1 MGATPRALRIY
12 LPLHDPAAV
21 AATWSASLGEQ
32 LQLTLRGSPGYDT
45 QPAVQ
50 LAAVVAA
57 KHQGD
62 FGRSVRLDV
71 PNAAGGTL
79 HVAITDKPPFTV
91 TPRFWREL
99 GLEARAAD
107 AIVQKALFHYRI
119 FYVASSFRHLAVH
132 TDGASSLERV
142 YQRPYA
148 VPTYPIDQPSD
159 WRPYDPL
166 LRDPTQLSAPRRA
179 TA

>member
-1 MGATPRALRIY
+1 MNETPPAVEDIADIVPPEPVDNPLVTALW
-12 LPLHDPAAV
+12 AV
-21 AATWSASLGEQ
+21 ALG
-32 LQLTLRGSPGYDT
+32 
-45 QPAVQ
+45 
-50 LAAVVAA
+50 VVAA